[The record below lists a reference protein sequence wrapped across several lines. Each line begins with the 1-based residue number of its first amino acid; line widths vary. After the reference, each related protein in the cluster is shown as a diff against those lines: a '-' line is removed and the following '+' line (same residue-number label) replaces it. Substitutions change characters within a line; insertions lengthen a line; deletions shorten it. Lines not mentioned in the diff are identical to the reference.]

1 MYPERRKIP
10 SRSYDLGERVRQGSL
25 RSEEGNS
32 VSGSSS
38 EEEEDEDNDN
48 DICVRKVMMVEEIVY
63 DEVVQCKHT
72 LRESCYESYKT
83 VFKTQE
89 VRS

>member
-25 RSEEGNS
+25 RSEDGNS

-38 EEEEDEDNDN
+38 EEEDND
-48 DICVRKVMMVEEIVY
+48 DEICVRKVMMVEEIVY

-83 VFKTQE
+83 VFQTQE

>member
-1 MYPERRKIP
+1 MYPERRKVP
-10 SRSYDLGERVRQGSL
+10 SRSYDLGERVRQSSL
-25 RSEEGNS
+25 RSEDGNS
-32 VSGSSS
+32 VSGSSL
-38 EEEEDEDNDN
+38 EEEDNDN
-48 DICVRKVMMVEEIVY
+48 EICVRKVMMVEEIVY

-89 VRS
+89 VRRS